1 MEKNHYLLEYV
12 LVEAF
17 FKAHSI
23 DLLNDL
29 MTHHIIFTMGGVQQ
43 HVFALG
49 IYFLI

>member
-1 MEKNHYLLEYV
+1 MGKNHYLLEYV

-17 FKAHSI
+17 LKAHSI

-29 MTHHIIFTMGGVQQ
+29 MTHHIIFTREEVQQ
-43 HVFALG
+43 HALALG